1 MDQTINVNQEM
12 NNMENIGTEAIYD
25 EYADRYS
32 DTDSR
37 LYTVL
42 SWGIGIALV
51 AGLVM
56 GVYV

>member
-1 MDQTINVNQEM
+1 
-12 NNMENIGTEAIYD
+12 MENIGTEAIYD

-32 DTDSR
+32 DADSR

-42 SWGIGIALV
+42 SWGIGFALV

-56 GVYV
+56 GVCV